1 MAKTP
6 QILVNQNSNTM
17 LISSTWGIRPFFQM
31 LTVILVL
38 LVISVIYFGKDDG
51 SSLSLSFSS
60 PESDVREDGSSR
72 EVIEEEV
79 EEMMT
84 KCEYYKG
91 KWVYDNETYPLY
103 KENECTFMSDQLACH
118 KFGRLD
124 LSYQFWRWQPH
135 HCDLPRFNATA
146 LLENLRNKRLVFVGD
161 SLNRG
166 QWISMLCLVDKAI
179 PNTSLKFVQTN
190 GSLSTFKAIEYN
202 ASIEFYWAPLL
213 VESNS
218 DHPEN
223 HRVPERIVR
232 TQAIE
237 KHARHWSDADFLVF
251 DSYLWWRRPTMKIL
265 WGSFERGDGI
275 YKEIEMLKG
284 YELALR
290 TWSDWLEIHV
300 NHSKT
305 QIFWMS
311 LSPTHE
317 RSEEWG
323 GATGSN
329 CYNETQPITKQ
340 DYWGSGSDPN
350 MMRIVEEAV
359 DKLSSKGV
367 NIQVL
372 NITQLSEYRK
382 EAHPS
387 VNRKQWDPRTKEQ
400 LQNPAKFADC
410 FHWCLPGVPDTW
422 NEILYAHIFNFL

>member
-6 QILVNQNSNTM
+6 QIIITQNN
-17 LISSTWGIRPFFQM
+17 SSTTWGIRTLFQM
-31 LTVILVL
+31 LTILLIILVMSAL
-38 LVISVIYFGKDDG
+38 YF
-51 SSLSLSFSS
+51 SN
-60 PESDVREDGSSR
+60 EDGSSSSSSSSSPSSSSSSVR
-72 EVIEEEV
+72 QEDEVVVVEV
-79 EEMMT
+79 GEMT
-84 KCEYYKG
+84 KMPKCDYFKG
-91 KWVYDNETYPLY
+91 KWVYDNVTYPLY
-103 KENECTFMSDQLACH
+103 KENECTYMSDQLACG
-118 KFGRLD
+118 KYGRQD

-135 HCDLPRFNATA
+135 HCDLPRFNATT
-146 LLENLRNKRLVFVGD
+146 LLEILKNKRLVFVGD

-166 QWISMLCLVDKAI
+166 QWISMVCLVEKAI
-179 PNTSLKFVQTN
+179 PNASLKSMDTK

-202 ASIEFYWAPLL
+202 ATIEFYWAPLL

-218 DHPEN
+218 DHPNN

-237 KHARHWSDADFLVF
+237 KHARHWTDADILIF

-265 WGSFERGDGI
+265 WGSFESQDGV
-275 YKEIEMLKG
+275 YKELEMLKG

-290 TWSDWLEIHV
+290 TWADWLEIHV
-300 NHSKT
+300 NHSKS

-323 GATGSN
+323 GINGSN
-329 CYNETQPITKQ
+329 CYNETQPIRRQ

-350 MMRIVEEAV
+350 MMQIVKTAV

-387 VNRKQWDPRTKEQ
+387 VNRKQWDPITKEQ
-400 LQNPAKFADC
+400 LANPAKFADC

-422 NEILYAHIFNFL
+422 NEIVYAHIFSFL